1 MRTKFKVGDA
11 IVIPSRGNG
20 IFHFNALFSE
30 KDIAE
35 ARRATPE
42 EIKAGYVLY
51 ERGTNDY
58 QDSIK
63 LINQYGGLGELEVFS
78 QGDTL
83 EEKKLRAAIRYVR
96 AFQYD

>member
-1 MRTKFKVGDA
+1 MRTKFKTGDA

-30 KDIAE
+30 NDIAE

-42 EIKAGYVLY
+42 EIKVGYVLY
-51 ERGTNDY
+51 KWDANAY
-58 QDSIK
+58 LDSIK

-78 QGDTL
+78 QGDTP
-83 EEKKLRAAIRYVR
+83 EAKELRAAIKCAW
-96 AFQYD
+96 AF